1 MREIIRSLILSS
13 LHRRELPTGS
23 ENGERGW
30 VVEIPKRPGH
40 GDYSTNAALVLA
52 SAVRRPALDLAKEIA
67 AGLEDS
73 RGYVERVEVVPP
85 GFVNFFLNKALL
97 RETIREVVR
106 LGGAYGRSSIG
117 GGESVQV
124 EFVSANPTGP
134 LHVGHGR
141 GAALGDALANILEA
155 TGYKVFREYY
165 VNDVGTQMEVLGRS
179 VYRRYL
185 QELGVEAEFPDGF
198 YKGAYIREL
207 ANEILRE
214 DGEKWKDVGEAQA
227 LPRFVEYAKE
237 RILAQIKRDLE
248 EFRVGY
254 DAWFRESSLFVDNG
268 VQRVLEGLRQKGL
281 VYDTEGAVWFRSSA
295 FGDEKDRVVVRSDG
309 RTTYLASDIAYH
321 ANKFERGFSKL
332 IDIWGADHHG
342 YVPRMRGV
350 IQALG
355 RDPGSLHVL
364 LVQMVSLLR
373 DGAPVSM
380 STRAGEFVTL
390 REVMEEVGVDAA
402 RYIFLMR
409 SSESQLDF
417 DLEVAKRQERENPVY
432 YVQYA
437 HARMCSIL
445 REAEQRGLSLPEA
458 EESDLSLLTMR
469 EEWELVKDIVFY
481 PEVVEMSARKLE
493 PHHLTFFLDS
503 LAADFHSYY
512 NLGWLDRKARVIS
525 EEPDLTSARLLLVC
539 ALKTVVSN
547 ALGLLG
553 VMAPA
558 EM

>member
-13 LHRRELPTGS
+13 LRRCRLPAESG
-23 ENGERGW
+23 NGERGW

-52 SAVRRPALDLAKEIA
+52 SAAKKPALDLAKEIA
-67 AGLEDS
+67 AGLEDP
-73 RGYVERVEVVPP
+73 RGYVERVEAVPP

-106 LGGAYGRSSIG
+106 LEGAYGRSSIG

-207 ANEILRE
+207 AREILRE
-214 DGEKWKDVGEAQA
+214 EGEKWMDVGEAQA
-227 LPRFVEYAKE
+227 LPHFVEYARE
-237 RILAQIKRDLE
+237 RILAQIRRDLE
-248 EFRVGY
+248 EFGVGY
-254 DAWFRESSLFVDNG
+254 DAWFRESSLFREMG
-268 VQRVLEGLRQKGL
+268 VQRVLDGLRERGL

-355 RDPGSLHVL
+355 RDPSSLHVL

-390 REVMEEVGVDAA
+390 REVMDEVGVDAA

-445 REAEQRGLSLPEA
+445 READQRGLSLPGPED
-458 EESDLSLLTMR
+458 SDLSLLSMT
-469 EEWELVKDIVFY
+469 EEWELVKDIVLY

-493 PHHLTFFLDS
+493 PHRLTFFLDS

-525 EEPDLTSARLLLVC
+525 EESDLTRARLLLVR
-539 ALKTVVSN
+539 ALKTVVGN

-553 VMAPA
+553 VKAPE